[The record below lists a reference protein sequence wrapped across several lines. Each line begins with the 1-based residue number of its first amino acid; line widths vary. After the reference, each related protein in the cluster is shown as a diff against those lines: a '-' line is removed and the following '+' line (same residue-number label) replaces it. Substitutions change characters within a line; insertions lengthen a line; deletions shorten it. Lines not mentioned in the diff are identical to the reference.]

1 MVKFKV
7 HVYTPYEDFDREYF
21 ARTSSRAIS
30 TVDKWNTD
38 FKGTEYSVELIN
50 IEPTIE
56 KVPDYYTIW

>member
-7 HVYTPYEDFDREYF
+7 HVYTPYENFDRKYF

-30 TVDKWNTD
+30 TVNKWNAD
-38 FKGTEYSVELIN
+38 FKGTEYSVELIS

-56 KVPDYYTIW
+56 KIPEYYTIW

>member
-7 HVYTPYEDFDREYF
+7 HVYTPYEDFNREYF
-21 ARTSSRAIS
+21 ARTIS
-30 TVDKWNTD
+30 TVDKWNAD
-38 FKGTEYSVELIN
+38 FKGTEYSVELIS

>member
-21 ARTSSRAIS
+21 ARTNRRAIN

-38 FKGTEYSVELIN
+38 FKGTEYSVELIS

-56 KVPDYYTIW
+56 KMPEYYTIW